1 MAPTSPASTRSTAD
15 TTTLADIG
23 AELKRMAMRMVTKVD
38 LTHLTNNLHKVI
50 KSEVTSLK
58 AEIKAQEHRIQ
69 QVEKRA
75 QTTEDHSAATDTALK
90 RQGTLILAMRRQLE
104 DQDNR
109 SRRNNIRI
117 RGIPESPEGE
127 NIEEML
133 TSLFRII
140 LREDTPALIKYDRA
154 HRALRPRPTEGTP
167 RDVICC
173 LHSFAIKDLIMRKA
187 RSRAHWNYRGAEISL
202 YNDLSPM
209 TLEARRALRP
219 VTTILRERN
228 MQYRWGYPFSIT
240 VRYNNEWVSARWPED
255 IPQFLQRL
263 NLPPT
268 PVPNWVFMPLDPRP
282 QPQRQARRRR
292 WNSSGEAPRH
302 RPDLNHPEE

>member
-1 MAPTSPASTRSTAD
+1 MAPTSPASTCSTAD

-23 AELKRMAMRMVTKVD
+23 AELKRMAKKMVTKDD
-38 LTHLTNNLHKVI
+38 LTHLTNNIYEAI
-50 KSEVTSLK
+50 KSEVNGLK

-75 QTTEDHSAATDTALK
+75 QTTEDHSTATDTALK

-109 SRRNNIRI
+109 SRRNNIRV

-140 LREDTPALIKYDRA
+140 LREDTPAIIKYDRA

-167 RDVICC
+167 RDIICC
-173 LHSFAIKDLIMRKA
+173 LHSFATKDMIMRKA
-187 RSRAHWNYRGAEISL
+187 RSRAHWNYR
-202 YNDLSPM
+202 
-209 TLEARRALRP
+209 
-219 VTTILRERN
+219 
-228 MQYRWGYPFSIT
+228 

-268 PVPNWVFMPLDPRP
+268 PVPNWIFMPLDSRP

-292 WNSSGEAPRH
+292 WNSQGEAPRH
-302 RPDLNHPEE
+302 RPDLNNPEE

>member
-1 MAPTSPASTRSTAD
+1 MGRTKRGDLPQTPKPSVSGSQTGPMDEFLHAPCGPDPSSPTSKMAPTSPASTCSTAD

-23 AELKRMAMRMVTKVD
+23 AELKRVAMKMVTKDD
-38 LTHLTNNLHKVI
+38 LTHLTNNIYEAI
-50 KSEVTSLK
+50 KSEVNGLK

-75 QTTEDHSAATDTALK
+75 QTTEDHSTATDTALK

-109 SRRNNIRI
+109 SRRNNIRV

-140 LREDTPALIKYDRA
+140 LREDTPAIIKYDRA

-167 RDVICC
+167 RDIICC
-173 LHSFAIKDLIMRKA
+173 LHSFATKDMIMRKA
-187 RSRAHWNYRGAEISL
+187 RSRAHWNYR
-202 YNDLSPM
+202 
-209 TLEARRALRP
+209 
-219 VTTILRERN
+219 
-228 MQYRWGYPFSIT
+228 

-292 WNSSGEAPRH
+292 WNSQGEAPRH
-302 RPDLNHPEE
+302 RPDLNSPEE